1 MLEKKLP
8 SPHYPHSSHS
18 AKVSR
23 RCKNSTIIY
32 STCDSSTL
40 SMFVHVC
47 AQWFIVLDRFV
58 KVTACQSIQDI
69 CKAQMAIRQIFPRSE
84 KCLEF
89 AVQLNYAKLCF
100 TVFYLFAAVCI
111 WYKGDRITYTYYHV
125 MHCSPSRHSSYDYIV
140 YTKYNHA
147 YDIPYTIVCLVLDI
161 FAASLDLFQALNPSI
176 RAEAPEGNHAALDAD
191 FRDAGENACGTGAN
205 PIQSLG
211 SAGLGVKWLLETAT
225 CFSCMTSDMW
235 QPCSHM
241 RPFRSLMLS

>member
-1 MLEKKLP
+1 MQEKKLP

-23 RCKNSTIIY
+23 SCKNSTIIY
-32 STCDSSTL
+32 STYNSSTL

-89 AVQLNYAKLCF
+89 AVQLNYA
-100 TVFYLFAAVCI
+100 VFYRFAAVCI
-111 WYKGDRITYTYYHV
+111 WYKGDRITYSYYHV
-125 MHCSPSRHSSYDYIV
+125 MHCSQSRHYLYNYIV
-140 YTKYNHA
+140 YIKYNHA
-147 YDIPYTIVCLVLDI
+147 YGIPYTIVCLVLDI
-161 FAASLDLFQALNPSI
+161 FVASLDLFQALNPSI

-191 FRDAGENACGTGAN
+191 FRDAGENPCGTGAK
-205 PIQSLG
+205 SF
-211 SAGLGVKWLLETAT
+211 GVPQGWVWNDCWKQRH
-225 CFSCMTSDMW
+225 CFSFMTSDMW

-241 RPFRSLMLS
+241 QPFRSLMLS